1 MAKRQKLDFVKRRV
15 AANML
20 SFTNVWLVHCWSE
33 FDRIVR
39 LEGGGLSEGEIVY
52 LRKQIA
58 TLQETTENI
67 HRVWHR
73 CHHGTELKKIERRR

>member
-1 MAKRQKLDFVKRRV
+1 LAKKKKLDLVKRKV

-20 SFTNVWLVHCWSE
+20 GFTNVWLVHCWQE

-39 LEGGGLSEGEIVY
+39 LEGAGLTDKEILY
-52 LRKQIA
+52 MRKQIA

-73 CHHGTELKKIERRR
+73 CHHGTEATKIERRR